1 MIPGCVYLLGRSA
14 FRVFGNLQMTVWDCQ
29 ALARPPRAQRPA
41 VLPQGPHMAGNY
53 DISRR
58 GE

>member
-41 VLPQGPHMAGNY
+41 VLPQGRDMTEKHN
-53 DISRR
+53 IL
-58 GE
+58 